1 MHKCILYSYFCNSCK
16 FYCLSN
22 YISDI
27 LNMGGGMKGNMIQD
41 DSINEVNVDIRY
53 PEMKNICY
61 ILGLVGAKK
70 NADYINEQLEKRRER
85 IEKNN
90 NNL

>member
-1 MHKCILYSYFCNSCK
+1 
-16 FYCLSN
+16 
-22 YISDI
+22 
-27 LNMGGGMKGNMIQD
+27 MKVNMIQD

-53 PEMKNICY
+53 PKMKNFCY

-85 IEKNN
+85 IEKNS
-90 NNL
+90 NNLRGWENMIDYYNEIDDEKTLNYKH

>member
-1 MHKCILYSYFCNSCK
+1 
-16 FYCLSN
+16 
-22 YISDI
+22 
-27 LNMGGGMKGNMIQD
+27 MKGNMIQD

-85 IEKNN
+85 IEKNS
-90 NNL
+90 NNLRGWENMIDYYNEIDDEKTLNYKH